1 MPLEEYRRKRDFTR
15 TPEPSGDE
23 PRGERQRAVAT
34 ASPDWDSLPHGHR
47 FCVQQHRATRMHWDF
62 RLEHNG
68 VLLSWPIPRGPTLD
82 PKVKRLAVHTEDH
95 PIDYGDFE
103 GVIPSGYGAGTV
115 LLWDI
120 GTYEWLGETAQNVD
134 ATLARGDL
142 KFRLFGTKICGEFAL
157 VKLGRRGRRDRGGAE
172 DDKNWL
178 MIKKRD
184 NCVVDGYEASEHE
197 VSVKTGRSL
206 AEIAAEGGG
215 DPRETARAA
224 HAAARTHGA
233 TRPRMS
239 LPALPAPMLATS
251 VDRPFSREGWLFEL
265 KWDGVRA
272 VAGVDGDTVKVNG
285 RSGRDETSRYPE
297 LAALTPALRGRR
309 AIVDGEIVVLDP
321 DGRPSFERLQSRINV
336 SRDSD
341 VRRVMREHPA
351 TFAVFDLLWL
361 DGRDLMGTSLRIRK
375 KTLKDVLGAVDG
387 ILYTDHVERD
397 GEDFFAAVSGRG
409 IEGMVGKR
417 ADSTYQPGRRSHDWV
432 KVKAWQTQSCVIA
445 GWTGGRGRRANQI
458 GALIL
463 GVYDGDRLVHCGQV
477 GTGFDDAML
486 RVLRNRLDALVTDE
500 SPLRPVPR
508 TSEPA
513 TWVRPELVCEVR
525 HAGWTKQGILRHPAF
540 VGLRDDMAPEACRRE
555 VPAPVATVL
564 AVADAG
570 ASPGSP
576 ATAALDGATAPIDGL
591 LEQLRG
597 LRDSDAFEVE
607 GRRLRLTHLDKLMW
621 PEDGLTKRDL
631 IAHYIR
637 VAPVLLPYLRDRPLS
652 MQVFPDGIEGKSFW
666 RKDKPSHAPP
676 WIQSWSYQG
685 EKTKEYV
692 VVNELATLVW
702 VANAASID
710 LHPWHSRIDA
720 PQQPDWAVFDLD
732 PAEGATFESVVTIAR
747 LVGVALDHYRLRSVV
762 KTTGQTG
769 LQIYVPIARGP
780 DYTAVRNWVEG
791 VARAVGAIVPDL
803 VSWEWSVRRRTG
815 KVRIDY
821 TQNIINKTLTAAY
834 TARAV
839 PHAPVSAPITWA
851 EVGDPDLRS
860 DGWTIHTIGVRLAAV
875 GDLFVGAL
883 AGDQP
888 LPPLD

>member
-1 MPLEEYRRKRDFTR
+1 MPLEEYRRKRDFSR

-23 PRGERQRAVAT
+23 PRTARQRAEAT
-34 ASPDWDSLPHGHR
+34 ASIDWDSLPHGHR

-82 PKVKRLAVHTEDH
+82 PRVKRLAVHTEDH
-95 PIDYGDFE
+95 PVDYGDFE

-120 GTYEWLGETAQNVD
+120 GTYEWLGETAADVD
-134 ATLARGDL
+134 ASLAKGDL
-142 KFRLFGTKICGEFAL
+142 KFRLFGTKIRGEYAL
-157 VKLGRRGRRDRGGAE
+157 VKLGRRGRRDRGGAD

-184 NCVVDGYEASEHE
+184 DYVVEGYEASEHE
-197 VSVKTGRSL
+197 VSVMTGRSL
-206 AEIAAEGGG
+206 AEIAAEAGG

-224 HAAARTHGA
+224 RAAGRRAGVTSPGEV
-233 TRPRMS
+233 

-251 VDRPFSREGWLFEL
+251 VDRPFSRDGWLFEL

-272 VAGVDGDTVKVNG
+272 VAGVDGDTVKVAG

-297 LAALTPALRGRR
+297 MAALTAVLRGHR

-336 SRDSD
+336 SRESD

-351 TFAVFDLLWL
+351 TYAVFDLLWL
-361 DGRDLMGTSLRIRK
+361 DGRDLMSTSLRIRK
-375 KTLKDVLGAVDG
+375 KTLKDVLGGADG

-397 GEDFFAAVSGRG
+397 GEDLFAALSGQG
-409 IEGMVGKR
+409 IEGMVGKL

-445 GWTGGRGRRANQI
+445 GWTGGRGRRASQI

-463 GVYDGDRLVHCGQV
+463 GVYDGDMLQHCGQV
-477 GTGFDDAML
+477 GTGFDEAML
-486 RVLRNRLDALVTDE
+486 RRLRKKLDALVTDE
-500 SPLRPVPR
+500 SSLHPAPR
-508 TSEPA
+508 TGEPA
-513 TWVRPELVCEVR
+513 TWVRPVLVCEVR
-525 HAGWTKQGILRHPAF
+525 HAGWTRQGILRHPAF
-540 VGLRDDMAPEACRRE
+540 VGLRDDIVPQDCRRD
-555 VPAPVATVL
+555 VPVPVDTVL
-564 AVADAG
+564 AGAAPAG
-570 ASPGSP
+570 
-576 ATAALDGATAPIDGL
+576 TAPTGGL

-597 LRDSDAFEVE
+597 LRDSDAFDVD

-621 PEDGLTKRDL
+621 PEDELTKRDL
-631 IAHYIR
+631 IAHYIQ

-652 MQVFPDGIEGKSFW
+652 MQVFPDGIDGKSFW

-676 WIQSWSYQG
+676 WIKSWTYHG

-692 VVNELATLVW
+692 VVNDLATLVW

-732 PAEGATFESVVTIAR
+732 PAEGASFESVVTIAK
-747 LVGVALDHYRLRSVV
+747 LVGVALDHYGLRSVV

-780 DYTAVRNWVEG
+780 DYAAVRTWVEG
-791 VARAVGAIVPDL
+791 VARAVGAIVPEL
-803 VSWEWSVRRRTG
+803 VSWEWSVRQRSG

-821 TQNIINKTLTAAY
+821 TQNIINKTLTAPY
-834 TARAV
+834 TVRAV

-851 EVGDPDLRS
+851 ELGSPDLRP
-860 DGWTIHTIGVRLAAV
+860 DGWTIHTIADRLAGV

-883 AGDQP
+883 AGGQQ